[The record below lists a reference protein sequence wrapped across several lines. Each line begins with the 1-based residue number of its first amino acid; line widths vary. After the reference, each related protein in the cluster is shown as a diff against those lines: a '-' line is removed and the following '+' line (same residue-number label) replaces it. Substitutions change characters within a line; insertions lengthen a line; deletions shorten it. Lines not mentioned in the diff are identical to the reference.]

1 MRLSF
6 AARVAFSALSL
17 ASCAAFAAACG
28 SSGSSGA
35 AIIGGGGFGAGGGD
49 AGADAADAGSVPDAL
64 AFVPAGTLTINPKA
78 TQILTVVTTPPGS
91 FRVRFA
97 LLGSGTNSAPGDAAL
112 DANEVDTDASGAA
125 QVTLTAPSMPTTFSV
140 RASVGTRSVLLGVS
154 VSARHYTSLRVFPSY
169 SGNRPVKEWTATVSG
184 GVTCG
189 ELTGNPPP
197 DGDLS
202 TSAAF
207 AKPLVIDNIPVGIP
221 LAVTLRAGHYIG
233 GCADQSPLS
242 EADGNQ
248 ILVYASNRP
257 LNLAATELDLSFGPT
272 QPSSALSKLMSSTA
286 TQVKDALSNGAESDV
301 TALLDAMRDATPNAS
316 KDAFSSAR
324 QMQSWDTALTT
335 AFGTGA
341 ATRLR
346 DPADRWLKAGLT
358 QFFASDTF
366 SGWLGALHD
375 GALFKLA
382 TVAQVPAES
391 AGFPSSFPVTW
402 STDSNDTLLFGT
414 ELDWI
419 PSRLVSALAQ
429 APALLEFPKAS
440 SVEAALAQSVDCN
453 LVASTLLAHGSVAG
467 SAAYDGCDLSC
478 TVTACTAAVSA
489 LWKIGSSSSGS
500 FSARLSVT
508 GSGSTEVGDDASIS
522 SLDGSWLGQLQ
533 IAPDMAQASGPL
545 SGTAK
550 TQ

>member
-1 MRLSF
+1 MRLSL
-6 AARVAFSALSL
+6 ATRVAISALSL
-17 ASCAAFAAACG
+17 ASCAAFVAACSVSA
-28 SSGSSGA
+28 SSGSA
-35 AIIGGGGFGAGGGD
+35 AIGGGGFGAAGAD

-64 AFVPAGTLTINPKA
+64 AFVPSGTLTIDPKA
-78 TQILTVVTTPPGS
+78 TQTLTVVTTPPGS

-125 QVTLTAPSMPTTFSV
+125 QVTLTAPSMPTTFSL

-169 SGNRPVKEWTATVSG
+169 SGNRQVKEWTATASG
-184 GVTCG
+184 RVTCG

-202 TSAAF
+202 TTAALG
-207 AKPLVIDNIPVGIP
+207 KPLVIDNIPVGIP

-233 GCADQSPLS
+233 GCADQSPLA

-257 LNLAATELDLSFGPT
+257 LNLSATELDLSFGPT
-272 QPSSALSKLMSSTA
+272 DPSSALSKLMSSTA
-286 TQVKDALSNGAESDV
+286 TQVKDALANGAESDV
-301 TALLDAMRDATPNAS
+301 TALLDAMRDATPSAS
-316 KDAFSSAR
+316 QDAFSTTR
-324 QMQSWDTALTT
+324 QTQSWDAALTT
-335 AFGTGA
+335 AFGDGA

-346 DPADRWLKAGLT
+346 APADRWLTAGLK
-358 QFFASDTF
+358 QFYASDTF
-366 SGWLGALHD
+366 NGRLGALYD

-402 STDSNDTLLFGT
+402 STDSSDTLLFGT

-419 PSRLVSALAQ
+419 PSRLITALAEP
-429 APALLEFPKAS
+429 PARLEFPKAS
-440 SVEAALAQSVDCN
+440 SVQAALAQSVDCD
-453 LVASTLLAHGSVAG
+453 LVASTILAHGAVAG
-467 SAAYDGCDLSC
+467 SAAYAGCDLEC
-478 TVTACTAAVSA
+478 TVAACTDAVSA
-489 LWKIGSSSSGS
+489 LWKLGRDSSGS
-500 FSARLSVT
+500 FSARLKVT

-533 IAPDMAQASGPL
+533 IAPDTAEASGPL
-545 SGTAK
+545 SGTAH
-550 TQ
+550 TP

>member
-1 MRLSF
+1 MRFSL
-6 AARVAFSALSL
+6 ATRVALSALSL

-35 AIIGGGGFGAGGGD
+35 AIIGGGGFGTAGGD
-49 AGADAADAGSVPDAL
+49 AGPDAADAGSVPDAL
-64 AFVPAGTLTINPKA
+64 AFVPAGTLTIDPKA
-78 TQILTVVTTPPGS
+78 TQTLTVVTTPPGN
-91 FRVRFA
+91 FRVRVA

-112 DANEVDTDASGAA
+112 DSNEVDTDASGAA

-169 SGNRPVKEWTATVSG
+169 SGNRLVKEWTATVSG
-184 GVTCG
+184 GVTCS

-197 DGDLS
+197 DGALS
-202 TSAAF
+202 TSAGPG
-207 AKPLVIDNIPVGIP
+207 KPLVIDNIPVGIP
-221 LAVTLRAGHYIG
+221 LAVTVRAGHYIG
-233 GCADQSPLS
+233 GCADQSALS

-272 QPSSALSKLMSSTA
+272 EPSSALSKLMSSTV
-286 TQVKDALSNGAESDV
+286 TQVKDALVNGAESDV
-301 TALLDAMRDATPNAS
+301 TALLDAMRDATPTANR
-316 KDAFSSAR
+316 DAFSTTR
-324 QMQSWDTALTT
+324 QIQSWDSALTT
-335 AFGTGA
+335 AFGDGA
-341 ATRLR
+341 TTRLR
-346 DPADRWLKAGLT
+346 TPADRWLKAGLNR
-358 QFFASDTF
+358 FFASDTF
-366 SGWLGALHD
+366 NGELGALYD

-382 TVAQVPAES
+382 TVAQVPAEN
-391 AGFPSSFPVTW
+391 AGFPSSFQVTW

-419 PSRLVSALAQ
+419 PSRLVTALAV
-429 APALLEFPKAS
+429 APALLEFPKVN
-440 SVEAALAQSVDCN
+440 SVQAALAESVDCN
-453 LVASTLLAHGSVAG
+453 LVASTLVAHGSVMG
-467 SAAYDGCDLSC
+467 SAAYDGCDSSC
-478 TVTACTAAVSA
+478 TAAACTGAVSA
-489 LWKIGSSSSGS
+489 LWKLASDSSGS

-533 IAPDMAQASGPL
+533 IAPDTAEAAGPL
-545 SGTAK
+545 SGTVK
-550 TQ
+550 VK